1 MRKVQIHFGLYP
13 FTCTVKQ
20 CMKVDGYEA
29 DVYIHNPNRN
39 VQSYGFCFLTCEH
52 IRDVHCSIE
61 LVNTRRDCF

>member
-1 MRKVQIHFGLYP
+1 
-13 FTCTVKQ
+13 
-20 CMKVDGYEA
+20 MKVDGYEA